1 MAPFLFAGI
10 NMAHI
15 DIIIGSTLGAAEYV
29 AEHLAEQLQAQ
40 QHSTELHYQPDLSRL
55 LASRGADTLWLI
67 VTSTHGA
74 GQVPDNL
81 QPFTQD
87 LAKSQPKLH
96 DLHYAVVALGDSN
109 YDTFCAAGKQM
120 EQLFLDCHARELG
133 DRFDIDVT
141 RHDIPEDAA
150 DIWLSNW
157 LTHLS
162 T

>member
-55 LASRGADTLWLI
+55 LASRGAVTLWLI

-109 YDTFCAAGKQM
+109 YDTFCAGGRLVDQLL
-120 EQLFLDCHARELG
+120 EQNGAQKIG
-133 DRFDIDVT
+133 DRLEIDVT
-141 RHDIPEDAA
+141 QHDLPEDAA
-150 DIWLSNW
+150 DIWFSEWSHNLS
-157 LTHLS
+157 
-162 T
+162 